1 MLTIRNSQMQAF
13 VKARRSAFLAALVK
27 DAERTLLSAGHRVDP
42 ADLPA
47 RIDALIDAV
56 LAAGVNRECDVARL
70 VLLVCR
76 YFGPDLSPMPP
87 PALDILHASGVAPE
101 HKLQMLEEFLGEF
114 GPARDR

>member
-13 VKARRSAFLAALVK
+13 VKARRSRFLSALVP
-27 DAERTLLSAGHRVDP
+27 DAERTLRSAGHRAEP
-42 ADLPA
+42 AELPDQ
-47 RIDALIDAV
+47 IDRLIGAA

-76 YFGPDLSPMPP
+76 HFGTDFSPMPP

-101 HKLQMLEEFLGEF
+101 HKLQMLEDFLGEY
-114 GPARDR
+114 GPTKEP